1 MIARIFLSFLT
12 LVKLLKKIRKKSPF
26 LKIHRLIHNRV
37 LLSLFMKEGNS
48 LYAKVIVE
56 APGLAPLDY
65 VVPAD
70 MMVAVGD
77 RVIVGLRTRNV
88 VGIVVGLQNAPDFA
102 KARLRSIKQVLRE
115 TAPLSAEWLA
125 LTKFAAQYY
134 VRSWGESAVPALPI
148 FFRKVPGVRHKT
160 QFAKLLDMPTRLI
173 GEDKRPTL
181 NAEQQYAVD
190 TVSTTSG
197 FAPFLLYGVTGSG
210 KTEVYLHI
218 IERVLRQ
225 ESNTQVLLLVP
236 EINLTPQLE
245 ERVRSRF
252 PQEQVVALNS
262 EYSDTER
269 ARAWLAVHEGRAR
282 VLVGTRLAIFTSF
295 KKLSLIIVDEEHD
308 SSYKAGDGLRF
319 SARDLAVWRASK
331 NQIPVVLGS
340 ATPSIETWVKANT
353 GGYSLLT
360 LKERAVKE
368 AQLPTIHL
376 VDVPRRG
383 ARRALSDV
391 VVEKIQQY
399 LNAGKQVLVFL
410 NRRGYAPVLSCPA
423 CDWVSTCQRCS
434 TFAVFHKKTQT
445 LTCHHC
451 GWSTPVPETCPVCGN
466 VDIIPRGIGTERVE
480 EELAHFFPAARVLR
494 IDRDSVSRK
503 YEAEKAFQQVHQGK
517 VDILV
522 GTQMIAKGHDFANVG
537 LVVILNSDSQ
547 ILSPDARAKERLFS
561 TLMQVAGRAGRH
573 GDQGLVLIQTRLPE
587 EPIFSHLEKQDY
599 DGFATALVNERR
611 ENWCVP
617 FVYQALLTAQAK
629 TLAEALYFLQAVAKQ
644 AISFMSDDIR
654 VYDPVPMPVV
664 RLMDIERAQLLI
676 EADNRASLNRFL
688 WAWQSTFQSPTGI
701 DWTIEVDPLSI

>member
-1 MIARIFLSFLT
+1 MT
-12 LVKLLKKIRKKSPF
+12 
-26 LKIHRLIHNRV
+26 
-37 LLSLFMKEGNS
+37 EGNS

-65 VVPAD
+65 AVPAD
-70 MMVAVGD
+70 LMVAVGD

-88 VGIVVGLQNAPDFA
+88 VGIVVGLQNVPDFT
-102 KARLRSIKQVLRE
+102 KGRLRFIKQVLRE
-115 TAPLSAEWLA
+115 TAPLSAEWLS

-134 VRSWGESAVPALPI
+134 VRSWGESAVPALPL
-148 FFRKVPGVRHKT
+148 FFRKVPGVRHEK
-160 QFAKLLDMPTRLI
+160 QFSKLLALSTHSKGSDH
-173 GEDKRPTL
+173 RPTL
-181 NAEQQYAVD
+181 NAEQQHAVE
-190 TVSTTSG
+190 TISNSSG
-197 FAPFLLYGVTGSG
+197 FASFLLYGVTGSG
-210 KTEVYLHI
+210 KTEVYLHL
-218 IERVLRQ
+218 IEHVLRQ
-225 ESNTQVLLLVP
+225 DANAQVLLLVP

-252 PQEQVVALNS
+252 PHEQVVALNS

-353 GGYSLLT
+353 GGYALLT
-360 LKERAVKE
+360 FKGRAVKD
-368 AQLPTIHL
+368 AQLPIIRL
-376 VDVPRRG
+376 VDVPKRG
-383 ARRALSDV
+383 AKKALSSV
-391 VVEKIQQY
+391 TVETIQQY
-399 LNAGKQVLVFL
+399 LNAGKQVLIFL

-423 CDWVSTCQRCS
+423 CDWVSTCKRCS
-434 TFAVFHKKTQT
+434 TFAVFHKKTKT

-451 GWSTPVPETCPVCGN
+451 GWSTPVPEVCPVCGN

-480 EELAHFFPAARVLR
+480 EELAQVFPTARVLR

-503 YEAEKAFQQVHQGK
+503 HEAEKAFQQVHQGK

-573 GDQGLVLIQTRLPE
+573 GDRGLVLIQTRLPDA
-587 EPIFSHLEKQDY
+587 PIFAHLEKQDY
-599 DGFATALVNERR
+599 DGFANALVDERK

-629 TLAEALYFLQAVAKQ
+629 TLSEALYFLQAVAKQ
-644 AISFMSDDIR
+644 AIPLVSDDIR
-654 VYDPVPMPVV
+654 VFDPVPMPLV

-676 EADNRASLNRFL
+676 EADSRASLNRFL
-688 WAWQSTFQSPTGI
+688 WAWQSTFHTPTGI